1 MNEFLRVNLRDRK
14 KHTGVYVGMKSHFA
28 QKFKPEPW
36 RFPPLHYI
44 MLLHNHCLIFY
55 ATAAT
60 ILDGT
65 LLVIAA
71 QLGLVKFG
79 A

>member
-1 MNEFLRVNLRDRK
+1 
-14 KHTGVYVGMKSHFA
+14 MKSHFA
-28 QKFKPEPW
+28 QKFNPDHDD
-36 RFPPLHYI
+36 FHLLHYI

-65 LLVIAA
+65 HLVIAT